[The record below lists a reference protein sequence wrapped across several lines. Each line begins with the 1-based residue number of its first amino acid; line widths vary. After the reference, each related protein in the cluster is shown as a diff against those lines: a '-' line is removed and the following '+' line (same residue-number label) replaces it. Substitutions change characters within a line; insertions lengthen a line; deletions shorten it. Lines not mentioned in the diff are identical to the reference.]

1 MDKNVN
7 QNNQGAVN
15 AAEAGRWV
23 PVDKNS
29 LGFGVPP
36 LPNGQPVQGPD
47 GALYC
52 MGNSPS
58 QLSPMAGNAN
68 NAVPTP
74 PSIVQMPPIVQPI
87 ALVPYTSQNQP
98 LLQYDPYSRPVDP
111 PPAPKAPVYK
121 RKPYS
126 GISIAA
132 AILAIAAAVLFLLLT
147 VLKYNETAVRTEVYN
162 ASGIALIAAI
172 ISVFSG
178 SGEGYYDTVIA
189 NISGNATTAQ
199 IFAYA
204 IPFIALIV
212 VIGFVCIAVKYVVK
226 LAKGKSPRCF
236 SVAAL
241 INFVLITLI
250 AVCALVFSNSEVAES
265 AVSDN
270 VAGFFFSGD
279 PATVMLGVGW
289 LIAWICALVLFVLP
303 FFAKKNAYVLADT
316 PSSETYNIE

>member
-7 QNNQGAVN
+7 QMNQGAVN
-15 AAEAGRWV
+15 ATEAGRWV

-121 RKPYS
+121 RKPYK
-126 GISIAA
+126 GISIAT
-132 AILAIAAAVLFLLLT
+132 AIVAVAAAVIFLLLT
-147 VLKYNETAVRTEVYN
+147 VLKYNETIL
-162 ASGIALIAAI
+162 SAI
-172 ISVFSG
+172 IAVFTG
-178 SGEGYYDTVIA
+178 SGEGYYDNIIA

-204 IPFIALIV
+204 IPFIALII
-212 VIGFVCIAVKYVVK
+212 VIGFVCIAVKYVIK

-241 INFVLITLI
+241 INFVLITLL
-250 AVCALVFSNSEVAES
+250 AVCALVFSNSEVAEN

-303 FFAKKNAYVLADT
+303 FFAKKNAYVLADA
-316 PSSETYNIE
+316 PASETYNID

>member
-1 MDKNVN
+1 MDKNNN
-7 QNNQGAVN
+7 QNNQYAVN
-15 AAEAGRWV
+15 AAETGRWV
-23 PVDKNS
+23 PVDKNA

-121 RKPYS
+121 RKPYR
-126 GISIAA
+126 GISIATA
-132 AILAIAAAVLFLLLT
+132 VIAIAAAVIMLLLN
-147 VLKYNETAVRTEVYN
+147 VLKFNETLVRTEVYN
-162 ASGIALIAAI
+162 ATGIALISAI
-172 ISVFSG
+172 ISIFSG

-189 NISGNATTAQ
+189 NIGSDATMAKV
-199 IFAYA
+199 FAYA
-204 IPFIALIV
+204 IPFITLVV
-212 VIGFVCIAVKYVVK
+212 VIGFVCIAVKYLVK
-226 LAKGKSPRCF
+226 ILKGKSPRCF

-250 AVCALVFSNSEVAES
+250 AVCGLIFSNSEVAES

-270 VAGFFFSGD
+270 VSGFFFSGD

-289 LIAWICALVLFVLP
+289 LVAWICALVLFILP
-303 FFAKKNAYVLADT
+303 FFAKKNAYMLADA
-316 PSSETYNIE
+316 PASETYNIE